1 VQINNKKDWINTD
14 LQAIYIQKKLLKN

>member
-14 LQAIYIQKKLLKN
+14 LQAIYIQKNC